1 MTEGVGGRVTGSSQ
15 SFILAHLHGRRCVPD
30 FLDSGGS
37 QRDVEAGY
45 DGCVIS
51 PGSSSIISTTQL
63 ALFTKGN
70 GVRGVMDEVHR
81 VNRPPQ
87 CMVTRRSRMIG
98 SARPR
103 IPEDAYLQMSTFG
116 TSIIAQA

>member
-1 MTEGVGGRVTGSSQ
+1 MSGSREGRDNIDWGEACRTREGYRAGVSATLVKTSLIICHTVAVGSEGTEGVEGRVTGSFQ

-63 ALFTKGN
+63 ALLPKE
-70 GVRGVMDEVHR
+70 M
-81 VNRPPQ
+81 
-87 CMVTRRSRMIG
+87 
-98 SARPR
+98 A
-103 IPEDAYLQMSTFG
+103 
-116 TSIIAQA
+116 